1 MLAEAAVELFLE
13 KGYDATNVGEIAAR
27 AGVGRSSFFNYA
39 AGKADLLWGSL
50 DERIRD
56 LAAAIDDGADLRDAL
71 RALARGF
78 APDALALA
86 FAHAE
91 AMRLSEHL
99 EVESAVRM
107 SRIGQIAARALRRA
121 GEDPLSSEVQG
132 GAYGAA
138 VIAALRAW
146 ALQGAGASELHTHI
160 DRALDAIL
168 TR

>member
-13 KGYDATNVGEIAAR
+13 KGYDQTNVGEIAAR

-56 LAAAIDDGADLRDAL
+56 LGAGVDDGADLRDAL
-71 RALARGF
+71 GALARGF

-91 AMRLSEHL
+91 AMSLTEHL

-107 SRIGQIAARALRRA
+107 SRIAQIAARALRRA
-121 GEDPLSSEVQG
+121 GEDPLSAEVLG
-132 GAYGAA
+132 GAYGAG
-138 VIAALRAW
+138 VIAALKAW
-146 ALQGAGASELHTHI
+146 ALAGAGASELRAHL
-160 DRALDAIL
+160 DRALAAIP